1 LSVNIETLAFDS
13 NGLIPA
19 IVQDAITRQ
28 VLTLAYMN
36 RESLEKTIET
46 KETWFYSRSR
56 KKLWNKGETS
66 GNKQEVK
73 KISYD
78 CDQDALLVQV
88 DPLGPACHKGEESCF
103 HQSLYTNEVPSK
115 EIIPTLVDK
124 IKDRKE
130 NPIEGTYTTY
140 LFEQG
145 IDKILKKVG
154 EESSEVIIAS
164 KNDDHGELT
173 GEMADLTY
181 HMLVL
186 MEETGVSLA
195 DIKKVL
201 IKRHL
206 EKEGKAT

>member
-1 LSVNIETLAFDS
+1 MSVNIETLAFDS